1 MSEARLREVNQI
13 PDRMVV
19 KVGSTLVVPR
29 TAGSPESVAEHI
41 ADASLRLHGAAGLV
55 RGSSV
60 ERLFREARALRLRE
74 GTSEM
79 LRLELADSILK
90 ESR

>member
-1 MSEARLREVNQI
+1 
-13 PDRMVV
+13 
-19 KVGSTLVVPR
+19 
-29 TAGSPESVAEHI
+29 
-41 ADASLRLHGAAGLV
+41 
-55 RGSSV
+55 V

-79 LRLELADSILK
+79 LKLELADSILK